1 MSEPT
6 ITKPGQGTQ
15 VRIRRF
21 RVGAVVVIALAVGL
35 ILWLVLRDTGGSST
49 SSASSSATAVSVEQ
63 LQALA
68 TSVGHP
74 IFWVGPKAGYT
85 YELTRTSNGS
95 IFLRYL
101 PPGAKVG
108 ATKPYL
114 SVATYPF
121 PGAFA
126 AIQAVLNQSGSTAIT
141 LARNGLA
148 EVSAQNH
155 TSIHIAYPDVDY
167 QVEVYDPTPETA
179 RALVTADQLASFGSL
194 GGSTAAPKPTVA
206 SLADLKSLA
215 TSLGHPVYWAG
226 PKKGYTYELKQTAG
240 GQVYIRYLPPGRS
253 VGASGQFLT
262 VATYPF
268 PKAFE
273 ATQGLAKQANAVTI
287 NLAGGGLAVIDTSYR
302 KSIHLAYPGSD
313 YQVEVY
319 DPSAAVA
326 RQLVSSGRVKSIG

>member
-1 MSEPT
+1 MIP
-6 ITKPGQGTQ
+6 KPIQGAQ
-15 VRIRRF
+15 ARMRRF
-21 RVGAVVVIALAVGL
+21 RVGALVVIVLAVGL
-35 ILWLVLRDTGGSST
+35 ILWLVLRDNRSSST
-49 SSASSSATAVSVEQ
+49 SRASANTTAVSVDQ
-63 LQALA
+63 LRALA

-74 IFWVGPKAGYT
+74 VFWVGPKQGYT

-141 LARNGLA
+141 LLGNGLA

-155 TSIHIAYPDVDY
+155 TSIHIAYPTVDY
-167 QVEVYDPTPETA
+167 QVEVFDPTPETA
-179 RALVTADQLASFGSL
+179 RALVTAGQLAAFGSL
-194 GGSTAAPKPTVA
+194 GGSTAAPKPTAA
-206 SLADLKSLA
+206 SLADLASLA
-215 TSLGHPVYWAG
+215 SSLGHPVYWAG
-226 PKKGYTYELKQTAG
+226 PKKGYTYELTQTAR
-240 GQVYIRYLPPGRS
+240 GQVYIRYLPPGTN

-262 VATYPF
+262 IGTYPF

-273 ATQGLAKQANAVTI
+273 ATQGLAKQANVVTI

-302 KSIHLAYPGSD
+302 KSIHLAYPGSN

-319 DPSAAVA
+319 DPSPAVA